1 MLTAKVWVLILA
13 LQGGAYVEHP
23 EPLSETDCKDF
34 ALAITMAIE
43 EGAIPVFD
51 NGEPIDFA
59 FCHPKER
66 EVRASLPLGTR
77 DSSEGAAMAPLEP
90 S

>member
-1 MLTAKVWVLILA
+1 MLTAKAWVLVLA
-13 LQGGAYVEHP
+13 LQSGAYVEHP

-66 EVRASLPLGTR
+66 EVRASLPRDKRQLGGGGHGP
-77 DSSEGAAMAPLEP
+77 SAA
-90 S
+90 